1 MIYGCQ
7 WSKICLCPDPGI
19 KYVLLED
26 FLLFLVFC
34 LPDKKTTTKRRNYF
48 WNMVIAS
55 SLLLFCACGGVYLAQ
70 NMGNKKRESL

>member
-1 MIYGCQ
+1 MIYGCL

-34 LPDKKTTTKRRNYF
+34 LPDKKTTTKRMNYF
-48 WNMVIAS
+48 WNRVIAS
-55 SLLLFCACGGVYLAQ
+55 SLLLFCLCARCLFSPGYG
-70 NMGNKKRESL
+70 K